1 MRLPSAILSDADG
14 TLVDTVKLIRHG
26 QFEAVKTYLTQR
38 ERFLVRICPTY
49 DVFKKLL
56 HEHIGGSAHDTLRR
70 TVTAFYQASPQ
81 YVERVDFDELHDTL
95 NPHSR

>member
-38 ERFLVRICPTY
+38 ERFLVRICPRMMFSRSSY
-49 DVFKKLL
+49 MS
-56 HEHIGGSAHDTLRR
+56 ISAEVLTIRFVVR
-70 TVTAFYQASPQ
+70 
-81 YVERVDFDELHDTL
+81 
-95 NPHSR
+95 